1 MVSSLLLALL
11 LTCCSFDCFSSQSMT
26 NNGIWA
32 TPPPG
37 EDEAEEDLF
46 LSQVPETSTD
56 LGLDSNDPEGPVS
69 AAGSAS
75 THTPPHSHQDM
86 TGTGH
91 TSPARPGAGRT
102 PGPYSQPGNSNLVNL
117 FNEFFKQRPTIM
129 AVPGPSLFTL
139 RDTSQK
145 VVRYHHNRLVASP
158 QTANA
163 PPEKISVVPNQFMD
177 PSHFPIIMGIN
188 GGTRCLSCGT
198 SAQPTL
204 MLEVSTHHWGVR
216 PRAF

>member
-1 MVSSLLLALL
+1 
-11 LTCCSFDCFSSQSMT
+11 
-26 NNGIWA
+26 
-32 TPPPG
+32 
-37 EDEAEEDLF
+37 
-46 LSQVPETSTD
+46 
-56 LGLDSNDPEGPVS
+56 
-69 AAGSAS
+69 
-75 THTPPHSHQDM
+75 M

-91 TSPARPGAGRT
+91 TTPARPGAGRT
-102 PGPYSQPGNSNLVNL
+102 PGSYSQPGNSNLVNL

-204 MLEVSTHHWGVR
+204 MLEDKKIMDLYQNSREAKRFTFTCSATGSTLRFESVAFPGWYLSTS
-216 PRAF
+216 PRNDQPLRVTNRLGEAEITNFYFKKV